1 MKDNFDATNIE
12 ELLQFF
18 RKHLLENDKSA
29 GTCETYCINVRLF
42 AEYITETFAE
52 NFDPRKISPLD
63 VREYRNYLLNV
74 KNLSVNT
81 VNNRISTLNEFYKY
95 LTNENIVSTNPV
107 EKIRK
112 IRMQSPPKRVTIDDL
127 MFKRLRRQFEHYGRE
142 VEKVIFFLL
151 FLTGVRVSELINIK
165 VDDIVINPRSGI
177 LKVQSGKG
185 MKYRE
190 IPLNA
195 TCRQVISDY
204 IEYRKS
210 KGINSPYLITT
221 ERSTKACRSSIN
233 KILKKHGNKIGF
245 PEISPHVARRYFL
258 TKVLEVSDISTAMEL
273 AGHSSVQTT
282 IQYVPST
289 EKRKQDAVTKI
300 TNDID

>member
-1 MKDNFDATNIE
+1 MKDIFDITNIE
-12 ELLQFF
+12 ELLQSFK
-18 RKHLLENDKSA
+18 KHLLENDKSA

-42 AEYITETFAE
+42 AEYISETFAE
-52 NFDPRKISPLD
+52 EFDPRKISPLD
-63 VREYRNYLLNV
+63 IREYRNYLLNV

-95 LTNENIVSTNPV
+95 LLNQNIMAANPV

-112 IRMQSPPKRVTIDDL
+112 IKMQSSPKRVVIDDL
-127 MFKRLRRQFEHYGRE
+127 MFKRLRRQFEYYGRE

-195 TCRQVISDY
+195 TCRQIISDY
-204 IEYRKS
+204 LEYRKS
-210 KGINSPYLITT
+210 KGIKSPYLITT
-221 ERSTKACRSSIN
+221 ERSPRPAGSIN
-233 KILKKHGNKIGF
+233 KILK
-245 PEISPHVARRYFL
+245 S
-258 TKVLEVSDISTAMEL
+258 M
-273 AGHSSVQTT
+273 
-282 IQYVPST
+282 
-289 EKRKQDAVTKI
+289 VTK
-300 TNDID
+300 